1 MFARELF
8 NADESYFYFVLIT
21 SLFNL
26 FYYDLYI
33 DALSIMFFL
42 TLLPPKY
49 IPIFPSVL
57 EPEEKRKMGTCTM
70 V

>member
-1 MFARELF
+1 
-8 NADESYFYFVLIT
+8 
-21 SLFNL
+21 
-26 FYYDLYI
+26 
-33 DALSIMFFL
+33 MFFL
-42 TLLPPKY
+42 TLLPSEY